1 MKFMKIKTRYF
12 LQLIYLAVA
21 LIMQTPAAMADST
34 LFDLNKYKGKV
45 VYLDFWAA
53 WCFPCKKSFP
63 WMIEMQD
70 KYQNLGLQIVAVN
83 VDENQAAADDFL
95 SQFEVNFEIIRDPE
109 ATLAETYSIEGMP
122 TSLLFDT
129 NGKLVSK
136 HTGFNA
142 KKKTRY
148 EAELKRLLT
157 ATKDPVDILK

>member
-1 MKFMKIKTRYF
+1 
-12 LQLIYLAVA
+12 
-21 LIMQTPAAMADST
+21 
-34 LFDLNKYKGKV
+34 
-45 VYLDFWAA
+45 
-53 WCFPCKKSFP
+53 
-63 WMIEMQD
+63 MQD